1 MRFGCQGPQ
10 LVPWTTRTTRT
21 TPCRA
26 LPRFVARC
34 PCWKSPH
41 QRDLQRLFQQVPQQF
56 HNSSFGKNNK
66 KPPDISRFNMP
77 KHFWRCQTFLGT
89 SWDRKQGPR
98 QNGIPKTVELFQI
111 ISSFLSAPV
120 TLLGPGNELFFFLS
134 DFHNLC
140 TLWLWNHFHLWHLL
154 NPPLDVQG
162 QWMHRPRQI
171 CLDFPHSPLLP
182 CLQPALSH
190 CVAAQ
195 SPIEFQIS
203 DTVLHNYAYLCIH
216 EPHEGTISI
225 ITMYRW
231 EHKLRSCVG
240 ISDMVWRAAPTVD
253 ISVCWHIEP
262 MPPKDL
268 PNRLRRFWPSSAVAF
283 CWRPEIQVGKKNT
296 KKPTQGKLRP

>member
-1 MRFGCQGPQ
+1 MRFGGCQGPQ
-10 LVPWTTRTTRT
+10 LVPWTTRI

-41 QRDLQRLFQQVPQQF
+41 QRDLQRLFQQVPQQ
-56 HNSSFGKNNK
+56 NLEKTSK
-66 KPPDISRFNMP
+66 KPPDSTCTKRAMP
-77 KHFWRCQTFLGT
+77 NI
-89 SWDRKQGPR
+89 SWDRKQRPR

-120 TLLGPGNELFFFLS
+120 TLLGPGNELSFFLS
-134 DFHNLC
+134 NFHNLC

-190 CVAAQ
+190 CIAAQ
-195 SPIEFQIS
+195 SQNFRSRIQTCEVRSLTFALMHY
-203 DTVLHNYAYLCIH
+203 TVLQNYAY
-216 EPHEGTISI
+216 
-225 ITMYRW
+225 M
-231 EHKLRSCVG
+231 
-240 ISDMVWRAAPTVD
+240 
-253 ISVCWHIEP
+253 
-262 MPPKDL
+262 
-268 PNRLRRFWPSSAVAF
+268 NRMREQFL
-283 CWRPEIQVGKKNT
+283 
-296 KKPTQGKLRP
+296 